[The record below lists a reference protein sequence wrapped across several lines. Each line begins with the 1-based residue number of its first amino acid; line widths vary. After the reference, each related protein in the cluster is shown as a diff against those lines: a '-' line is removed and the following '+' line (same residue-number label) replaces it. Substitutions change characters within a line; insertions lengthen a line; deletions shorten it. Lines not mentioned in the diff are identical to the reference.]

1 MQLDDRWADPDC
13 TGEDLGV
20 MLSQKAAS
28 IVYKGGM
35 VGEFAERVATMGSIE
50 GTVMLIIGIAA
61 VLFVP
66 TMVWAMVI
74 AGLVQIV
81 RDKVRESRSV
91 QNKPPQEAQ
100 QPIGS
105 K

>member
-1 MQLDDRWADPDC
+1 L
-13 TGEDLGV
+13 V
-20 MLSQKAAS
+20 
-28 IVYKGGM
+28 V
-35 VGEFAERVATMGSIE
+35 
-50 GTVMLIIGIAA
+50 GIAVA
-61 VLFVP
+61 LFVP
-66 TMVWAMVI
+66 VLVWAMVI

-100 QPIGS
+100 QLIGS

>member
-1 MQLDDRWADPDC
+1 
-13 TGEDLGV
+13 
-20 MLSQKAAS
+20 
-28 IVYKGGM
+28 
-35 VGEFAERVATMGSIE
+35 MGSIE
-50 GTVMLIIGIAA
+50 GTVMLVIGIAA

-91 QNKPPQEAQ
+91 QNKPPQEA
-100 QPIGS
+100 
-105 K
+105 